1 MSDTSKLTVGTVQA
15 LSGNQLNVKIP
26 VVTQDPDPTLG
37 AGMLAYVNGALRVYN
52 GAQWQGIDEGIQPVT
67 NGLLFWVDASNSTSY
82 PGSGTA
88 WFNLA
93 PSDNSIGDLTLPSGY
108 TFLPDGGGCF
118 QFNGDQASTANYS
131 AGSNYMTMEVLFY
144 NTAADTTS
152 TYGRIIDWNDSTMS
166 YGNYASNQF
175 RCWYNAGGSRMSGEF
190 AINSTATGYYDK
202 WNHAVMTYNG
212 SEVVGY
218 WNGGQAFQVAKTGAL
233 ESTAAPFTI
242 GNGDGYPYY
251 GRVAVVRVYNR
262 GLTQA
267 EVSQNYNS
275 LKSKYNLGL

>member
-118 QFNGDQASTANYS
+118 QFNGGQASTGNYS
-131 AGSNYMTMEVLFY
+131 AGSNYMTMEFVFY

-152 TYGRIIDWNDSTMS
+152 SYGRVLDWNDSTMS

-233 ESTAAPFTI
+233 ESTSAPFTI
-242 GNGDGYPYY
+242 GNGDNEPYY
-251 GRVAVVRVYNR
+251 GRIAVVRVYNR